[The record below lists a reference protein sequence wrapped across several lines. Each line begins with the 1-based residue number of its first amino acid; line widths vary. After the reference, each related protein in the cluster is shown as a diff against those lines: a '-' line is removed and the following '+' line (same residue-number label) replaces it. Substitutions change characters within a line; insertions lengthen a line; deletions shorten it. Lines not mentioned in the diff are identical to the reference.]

1 MAKKSFTTV
10 SAYVMLLVYL
20 VVMVVSNVSVIVCDC
35 HSHHSHPKVAHEQHK
50 CCCNSCLDFE
60 FGDNFNSK
68 VNGKCGC
75 LHDHSNDVEL
85 YIAARSSSDDS
96 SERDVILAA
105 LLSEPVW
112 GDDVKVESC
121 AEREYDIYIAPPL
134 SSAKEGSE
142 SLRAP
147 PAVV

>member
-35 HSHHSHPKVAHEQHK
+35 HSHHLHQSIAHEQHK
-50 CCCNSCLDFE
+50 CCCGGCHDFE
-60 FGDNFNSK
+60 FGDHFDSK
-68 VNGKCGC
+68 VNNKCGC
-75 LHDHSNDVEL
+75 LHDHSNDIDL

-96 SERDVILAA
+96 SERNIILAA
-105 LLSEPVW
+105 LLSDSGYE
-112 GDDVKVESC
+112 DIIVESC
-121 AEREYDIYIAPPL
+121 AEQEYDIYITQPL

-147 PAVV
+147 PVMV